1 MAKILREIKR
11 IKNQLC
17 GLLQNLLINR
27 KIRLFYCKIR
37 YQILKKNLRYHPR
50 YTGNILLKYNSSFL
64 HSDTAFGCDGRMAML
79 LHPAAAFLWPN
90 YDRKVLI
97 IGPRTEDDIF
107 FARALGMKN
116 ATGLDIFSYSPHIFV
131 ADAHETALPSSSFD
145 LIAAGWVLPYTPNP
159 EALVTEM
166 YRLLKPGGALGF
178 SWLEVNDAKCLM
190 KDKNRANTLNNKELI
205 LKILVRENTK
215 KIVDLTTTVSNGK
228 NHAVLIQ
235 KTIKN
240 NEESL

>member
-1 MAKILREIKR
+1 MTKLFREIKR
-11 IKNQLC
+11 VKNQIL
-17 GLLQNLLINR
+17 GFLQSALINR
-27 KIRLFYCKIR
+27 KLRLLFCKLR
-37 YQILKKNLRYHPR
+37 YTVLKKNLRFHPE
-50 YTGNILLKYNSSFL
+50 YAESLILKYNSSFL
-64 HSDTAFGCDGRMAML
+64 FSDTAFGCDGRMAML
-79 LHPAAAFLWPN
+79 LYPGTAFLWPDF
-90 YDRKVLI
+90 DRKVLI

-116 ATGLDIFSYSPHIFV
+116 VTGLDIFSYSPHILV

-145 LIAAGWVLPYTPNP
+145 FIAAGWVLPYTPNP
-159 EALVTEM
+159 KALVTEM

-178 SWLEVNDAKCLM
+178 SWLEVNDDKLLI

-215 KIVDLTTTVSNGK
+215 KIMDLTTTVSNGQ

-235 KTIKN
+235 KTI
-240 NEESL
+240 